1 MALNA
6 KQKRIMAL
14 NAKLKKVALNAK
26 RKAIALD
33 VEMKMRLWTPNGKN
47 SPEHQTEKNSFE
59 CRTKRKMALNTEIGD
74 ANRNIKLRSDDD
86 GSERRYWEVI
96 TMTLNV
102 ERRCDDGSER

>member
-33 VEMKMRLWTPNGKN
+33 VKMKMRL
-47 SPEHQTEKNSFE
+47 
-59 CRTKRKMALNTEIGD
+59 
-74 ANRNIKLRSDDD
+74 
-86 GSERRYWEVI
+86 
-96 TMTLNV
+96 
-102 ERRCDDGSER
+102 